1 MGTEA
6 DHACRKNA
14 SVADSIPVLV
24 NTWPVTYVYSKAD
37 LLLAYGTSIACAIVC
52 CLVGLHA
59 FAINNAS
66 YQNLFSTYLR
76 ATNDIDIRSHIRPQ
90 DVGADPLPKSL
101 GKAVVTLS
109 GRSEAMEL
117 VERS

>member
-1 MGTEA
+1 M
-6 DHACRKNA
+6 
-14 SVADSIPVLV
+14 ADSIPVLV

-37 LLLAYGTSIACAIVC
+37 LVLAYGTSVACAMVC
-52 CLVGLHA
+52 CVVGLHA
-59 FAINNAS
+59 FVVNGAS
-66 YQNLFSTYLR
+66 YHNLFSTYLR
-76 ATNDIDIRSHIRPQ
+76 ATHDIDIRSHVQPQ
-90 DVGADPLPKSL
+90 DVGSDPLPKSL